1 MHSPLHSEVIMVPVE
16 IEPGLNALQ
25 CPASK
30 GFWIPLQSYLIWRER
45 YRDRQV
51 PLPSGEVSASEDDS
65 TRAALFCPES
75 GCLLQ
80 RFQVG
85 HGLPFRIDRSPVTG
99 GIWLDQGEWEALKG
113 RDLHV
118 ELHQVFTAGYQK
130 KVRSA
135 QLQQT
140 VLQAFREKIGEDDF
154 ERVGEFKSWLSQHPR
169 SRDIICYLLDSEKSE
184 A

>member
-1 MHSPLHSEVIMVPVE
+1 MHSPLHSEVIMGPVE

-25 CPASK
+25 CPVSK
-30 GFWIPLQSYLIWRER
+30 GFWIPLQSYLAWRER
-45 YRDRQV
+45 HRDRAI
-51 PLPSGEVSASEDDS
+51 PLPSEATPVGEDDS
-65 TRAALFCPES
+65 ARAALFCPES

-80 RFQVG
+80 RFKVG
-85 HGLPFRIDRSPVTG
+85 QGLPFRIDRSPVTG
-99 GIWLDQGEWEALKG
+99 GIWLDQGEWEALKS
-113 RDLHV
+113 RDLHA

-140 VLQAFREKIGEDDF
+140 VLQTFQGKIGDEDF
-154 ERVGEFKSWLSQHPR
+154 VKVSEFKSWLTQHPR
-169 SRDIICYLLDSEKSE
+169 SRDIICYLLDSEKPE